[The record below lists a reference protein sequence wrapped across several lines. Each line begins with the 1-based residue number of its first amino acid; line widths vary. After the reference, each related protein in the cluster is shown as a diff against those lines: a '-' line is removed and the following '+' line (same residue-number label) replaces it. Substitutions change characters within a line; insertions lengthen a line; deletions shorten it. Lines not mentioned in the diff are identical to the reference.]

1 MPTPKLIPATAPA
14 TIGIPASAVVRM
26 AMEAAAPTADPR
38 AVVMR
43 MIGLGWV
50 GEGEAK
56 RKRNTRN

>member
-1 MPTPKLIPATAPA
+1 
-14 TIGIPASAVVRM
+14 
-26 AMEAAAPTADPR
+26 MEAAAPTADPR

-56 RKRNTRN
+56 RKRNTRNLKYKTIKTLDKS